1 MRGVWGTTKARTSR
15 KVVNAVARKLIGR
28 FASEPHARTTR
39 SYKAHSSSSHM
50 TDKSD
55 TLPAA
60 RLQELARTIDPK
72 LNLEPDAEKVVQ
84 DVLDD
89 FVENLASFACE
100 LAVHRSST
108 TLEARDIQLALGA
121 FIFMT
126 RTLSRALCAQTSVRS
141 LKLCVSLSRAQRR
154 TGTCGSLAWPI
165 TSRI

>member
-1 MRGVWGTTKARTSR
+1 
-15 KVVNAVARKLIGR
+15 
-28 FASEPHARTTR
+28 
-39 SYKAHSSSSHM
+39 M

-126 RTLSRALCAQTSVRS
+126 RTLSRCV
-141 LKLCVSLSRAQRR
+141 LKQAYAHKNCVSLFRERR
-154 TGTCGSLAWPI
+154 EELEHAARWRG
-165 TSRI
+165 R

>member
-1 MRGVWGTTKARTSR
+1 MREPTARSKLKICETVNVCGGFDDDGEYLAKGCQCSR
-15 KVVNAVARKLIGR
+15 EKTHRALCVGAARR
-28 FASEPHARTTR
+28 AHN
-39 SYKAHSSSSHM
+39 KAHSSISHM

-108 TLEARDIQLALGA
+108 TLEARDIQLALGT
-121 FIFMT
+121 FIF
-126 RTLSRALCAQTSVRS
+126 S
-141 LKLCVSLSRAQRR
+141 
-154 TGTCGSLAWPI
+154 
-165 TSRI
+165 

>member
-1 MRGVWGTTKARTSR
+1 
-15 KVVNAVARKLIGR
+15 
-28 FASEPHARTTR
+28 
-39 SYKAHSSSSHM
+39 M

-126 RTLSRALCAQTSVRS
+126 RTLSRALCAQTSVPS
-141 LKLCVSLSRAQRR
+141 LKSCVSLSRAQRR

>member
-1 MRGVWGTTKARTSR
+1 
-15 KVVNAVARKLIGR
+15 
-28 FASEPHARTTR
+28 
-39 SYKAHSSSSHM
+39 M

-121 FIFMT
+121 FISMT
-126 RTLSRALCAQTSVRS
+126 RTLSRARCVHKQAYAH
-141 LKLCVSLSRAQRR
+141 KNCVSLFRERREELEHAARWRGRQPRGSKGHSQEWHDGRPQGAAGRRAQIEAQPQVS
-154 TGTCGSLAWPI
+154 SLQPYGVMSESSAC
-165 TSRI
+165 TVLL

>member
-1 MRGVWGTTKARTSR
+1 MQSR
-15 KVVNAVARKLIGR
+15 ENSSGALR
-28 FASEPHARTTR
+28 HARTTR

-126 RTLSRALCAQTSVRS
+126 RTLSRAHCVHKQAYAHSN
-141 LKLCVSLSRAQRR
+141 CVSLSRERR
-154 TGTCGSLAWPI
+154 EELEHAARWRG
-165 TSRI
+165 R